1 MISDT
6 RILVNR
12 LWAIQINTNPLTD
25 KEIVNKEMYWKREA
39 EKLVFNFLKYQDKL
53 NSKKFKS

>member
-39 EKLVFNFLKYQDKL
+39 EELVKRFVKRQEEL
-53 NSKKFKS
+53 NKRK